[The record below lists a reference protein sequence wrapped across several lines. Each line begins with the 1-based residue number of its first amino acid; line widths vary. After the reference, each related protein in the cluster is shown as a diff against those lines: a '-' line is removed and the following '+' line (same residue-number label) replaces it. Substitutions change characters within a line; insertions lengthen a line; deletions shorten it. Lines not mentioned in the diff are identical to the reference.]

1 MGTGR
6 DDFSKETIRKAASR
20 VGYRCSFPGC
30 PNATIGAS
38 MEGPSKISTTG
49 VAAHICAA
57 AEGGPRYDK
66 NMTVAERSG
75 VENCIWL
82 CQTHS
87 KLIDTDVTTYPV
99 DVLRQWKL
107 DAEVAASKALA
118 NGDYFSEYYNSN
130 GDNLGVLQQ
139 LFDDM
144 IIEGQFSLLHTM
156 LAQYNTALSEQYE
169 EFVLRYKC
177 IYDVYCDRT
186 QLKNHLDAYCKLS
199 YKNGVDILAELFL
212 SFHLKDSLQQVIAF
226 CSSEPI
232 KKFVNLALA
241 DKLTSLLVAP
251 VGSTK
256 TVDIPP
262 ALQDTILKY
271 MTNHIIQNRILGALD
286 VTGAK
291 YLLFS
296 DEFYYHAVSAAY
308 ELACES
314 IYGNDCYAEIVS
326 DANYVFIKD
335 NLDKIRTL
343 DTTLQE
349 YIWGQFLSI
358 HVENY
363 EQFNIYYEK
372 CPSDLQHSPLIQ
384 KSYFVC
390 LINHNPDLV
399 DCDLLLHY
407 VSKSGD
413 NALLCAYLTC
423 IDKGTAIEFLDEHGY
438 LYKRNSIYLKIKLDL
453 TTDVQPDKAHAFLC
467 KYSEIYKDDFTFH
480 LLLLKYATPVI
491 VPDDEIEW
499 LNARKYDIHYHDV
512 IDYARILRKYQR
524 WTDLVDLSQR
534 HLPSEYLFAIA
545 GYLTESEDNT
555 LIKTS
560 RTLYQKLADSG
571 WKRRGLY
578 FNLGEVQRHLGLW
591 EEAKQC
597 FKKEYDMYPDIS
609 TVTAL
614 IQLRYSLNEYTI
626 DGYFDQLRRS
636 IDANSQNI
644 VAAIYMKR
652 CNYADARKYFLRSL
666 LLKDT
671 GNPSLNGFF
680 QTVSHLPKTDTSVV
694 GENVFCTLQNENN
707 TLHIAIHENDV
718 MEDIATPNTF
728 ADYSHYSV
736 QDPRIA
742 SLLFAAPADTVTFDG
757 EEYELTEII
766 AANDAI
772 QRFFFS
778 TLSSREG
785 VTMISSSSPE
795 ELRDQMSAI
804 LKESSE
810 HLNRKIEEYN
820 QQDIRL
826 PFSLFAYT
834 TGKSMLKTCEFLAFE
849 NREKIRN
856 NLSVVVPSD
865 EAISFVLSYDA
876 IVYLAHLGIDAAA
889 LNDLN
894 LLCSAH
900 VKNQLLNDINEELS
914 EITDT
919 SHKATMFYED
929 GRLSMLECTSDMKR
943 TRYAFLT
950 RLKTFVNSLHAENNT
965 SSFASCSQ
973 EMNADIEMLF
983 SKRQLYCE
991 SGSLSVTRD
1000 IGNAVLVTD
1009 DQFTFAWANT
1019 EGIPNVG
1026 LTGLLANSKLF
1037 WEKLLSA
1044 SKKLK
1049 MMNYG
1054 NYLPLHLYQR
1064 IVDNMLTQEIDSDS
1078 ASIDIQSWLIS
1089 DTDGEATPY
1098 HEDIILTL
1106 YREVMTQKLA
1116 YLNPENFLVDVVISI
1131 WEKRNPGF
1139 IKECIAN
1146 AFKSLLTAE

>member
-6 DDFSKETIRKAASR
+6 DDFSKDTIRKAAGR

-38 MEGPSKISTTG
+38 MESPSKTSITG

-66 NMTVAERSG
+66 NMTVEERSG

-87 KLIDTDVTTYPV
+87 KLIDTDVKTYPV
-99 DVLRQWKL
+99 ELLRQWKA
-107 DAEVAASKALA
+107 DAETAASKALA
-118 NGDYFSEYYNSN
+118 NGDYFSEYYKGN
-130 GDNLGVLQQ
+130 GDNLDILQQ

-144 IIEGQFSLLHTM
+144 IIEGHFSLLHTM
-156 LAQYNTALSEQYE
+156 LAQYKTELSEQYE
-169 EFVLRYKC
+169 EFILRYKC
-177 IYDVYCDRT
+177 IYDVYCNRT

-199 YKNGVDILAELFL
+199 CKNGVDALAELFL
-212 SFHLKDSLQQVIAF
+212 SFHLAESLQQVIDF
-226 CSSEPI
+226 CSSEPL
-232 KKFVNLALA
+232 KKFANLALT
-241 DKLTSLLVAP
+241 DELTPLLVAP

-256 TVDIPP
+256 TVDVPP
-262 ALQDTILKY
+262 ELKDTILKY
-271 MTNHIIQNRILGALD
+271 VTNHIIQNRILGAID

-291 YLLFS
+291 YLVFS

-308 ELACES
+308 ELACAT
-314 IYGNDCYAEIVS
+314 IYGQGSYENLVASS
-326 DANYVFIKD
+326 DYLFIRD
-335 NLDKIRTL
+335 NLDKIILL
-343 DTTLQE
+343 DISLQE
-349 YIWGQFLSI
+349 YIWGQFLGFLTE
-358 HVENY
+358 VP
-363 EQFNIYYEK
+363 EQFNAYYDR
-372 CPSDLQHSPLIQ
+372 CPSKLKHYPSIEKAYYICQ
-384 KSYFVC
+384 
-390 LINHNPDLV
+390 INDDPGSVN
-399 DCDLLLHY
+399 CDTLLEY
-407 VSKSGD
+407 VSQADD
-413 NALLCAYLTC
+413 NALLCLYLSC
-423 IDKGTAIEFLDEHGY
+423 IEKSSAIEFLNDHGF
-438 LYKRNSIYLKIKLDL
+438 LYKKDSMYLKLKLDL
-453 TTDVQPDKAHAFLC
+453 MDDVSPQEAYSFLDKYA
-467 KYSEIYKDDFTFH
+467 EIYRDDFTFH
-480 LLLLKYATPVI
+480 LLLVKYSTSQDSFNEEIDWLK
-491 VPDDEIEW
+491 
-499 LNARKYDIHYHDV
+499 ARKYDMRNHDAF
-512 IDYARILRKYQR
+512 DYIRILRKHQR
-524 WTDLVDLSQR
+524 WTDLEELSQI
-534 HLPSEYLFAIA
+534 HLPNEYVFAIA
-545 GYLTESEDNT
+545 GYLSESEDDA

-560 RTLYQKLADSG
+560 RNLYQQLIDLG

-578 FNLGEVQRHLGLW
+578 YNLGEVQRHLGLW

-597 FKKEYDMYPDIS
+597 FKNEYDMYPDIS
-609 TVTAL
+609 SLTAL
-614 IQLRYSLNEYTI
+614 IQLRYTLNEYIT
-626 DGYFDQLRRS
+626 DEYFDQLRRS

-666 LLKDT
+666 LLRDT
-671 GNPSLNGFF
+671 DNPSINGFF
-680 QTVSHLPKTDTSVV
+680 QTVSHLPKTDTSIV
-694 GENVFCTLQNENN
+694 GENGFCTLQNENN
-707 TLHIAIHENDV
+707 IIHIAIHENDV
-718 MEDIATPNTF
+718 MEDILIPNTF
-728 ADYSHYSV
+728 ANYSHYSV
-736 QDPRIA
+736 QDPRIS
-742 SLLFAAPADTVTFDG
+742 SLLFAAPTDTVIFDG

-804 LKESSE
+804 LKESSDQ
-810 HLNRKIEEYN
+810 LNKQIEEYN

-826 PFSLFAYT
+826 PLSLLAYT

-856 NLSVVVPSD
+856 NMSVVAPSD

-876 IVYLAHLGIDAAA
+876 IVYLAHLGIDAAT

-894 LLCSAH
+894 LLCSTQ

-914 EITDT
+914 EITDN

-929 GRLSMLECTSDMKR
+929 GRLSMLKRTSDMKR
-943 TRYAFLT
+943 TRYTFLT
-950 RLKTFVNSLHAENNT
+950 RLKTFVNSLRAENNA
-965 SSFASCSQ
+965 SSFSSCSQ
-973 EMNADIEMLF
+973 EMKADIETLF

-991 SGSLSVTRD
+991 SGSLSVTRG
-1000 IGNAVLVTD
+1000 ISNAVLVTD

-1026 LTGLLANSKLF
+1026 LTGLLANSTLF

-1044 SKKLK
+1044 SKTLRE
-1049 MMNYG
+1049 MNYG

-1064 IVDNMLTQEIDSDS
+1064 IVDNMLSQEIDSDS
-1078 ASIDIQSWLIS
+1078 ASTEIQAWIIS

-1098 HEDIILTL
+1098 HEDVVLTL
-1106 YREVMTQKLA
+1106 YREVMTQELA
-1116 YLNPENFLVDVVISI
+1116 YLILILN
-1131 WEKRNPGF
+1131 
-1139 IKECIAN
+1139 
-1146 AFKSLLTAE
+1146 